1 MKIDPVTFEVDASG
15 GTRPVYV
22 WEAPVRVWHWLMAVA
37 MFAMIIT
44 GYLIGRP
51 LVSNLGDTWI
61 TYDFGY
67 VRMVHFAAGLFFT
80 ALFIYRLFWVAV
92 GNRYA
97 RMIFFPPLL
106 SMKWWK
112 GVFAQVAY
120 YLFMRKSAPE
130 YAGHNPLAQLAMFA
144 MFVLGSFVII
154 ITGLALY
161 AQSWGWDT
169 SWRWW
174 WKGVFAQVAYY
185 LFMRK
190 SAPEYAGHNPLAQL
204 AMFAMFVLGSF
215 VIIITGLALYAQSWG
230 WDTSWMAWFGWVFVL
245 FGDAQAVRT
254 VHHVMMYVFILF
266 SIAHIYMSFREDVM
280 GGATTL
286 SSMSTGLR
294 MFKEDHHG

>member
-67 VRMVHFAAGLFFT
+67 VRRVHFAAGLFFT

-106 SMKWWK
+106 SMKW
-112 GVFAQVAY
+112 
-120 YLFMRKSAPE
+120 L
-130 YAGHNPLAQLAMFA
+130 
-144 MFVLGSFVII
+144 
-154 ITGLALY
+154 
-161 AQSWGWDT
+161 
-169 SWRWW
+169 
-174 WKGVFAQVAYY
+174 KGVFAQVAYY